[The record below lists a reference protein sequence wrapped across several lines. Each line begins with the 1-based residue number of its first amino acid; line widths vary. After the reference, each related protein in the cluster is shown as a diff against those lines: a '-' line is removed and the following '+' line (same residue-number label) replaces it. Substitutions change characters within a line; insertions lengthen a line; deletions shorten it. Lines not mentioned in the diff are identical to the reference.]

1 MAREPSSGGP
11 DPGSGASIEPT
22 LDLEHLGRM
31 TLGDRNL
38 EREVLQ
44 LFDRQT
50 AMLAERLHGASAAV
64 AASCA
69 HTLKGS
75 ARGIGAWP
83 LARASEQVERA
94 VAAGEAELTAALKQL
109 AGAVDETRNA
119 IARRLRD

>member
-1 MAREPSSGGP
+1 MDSSTGGP
-11 DPGSGASIEPT
+11 EPALRQPVEPP
-22 LDLEHLGRM
+22 LDFDHLSRM

-44 LFDRQT
+44 LFSQQT
-50 AMLAERLHGASAAV
+50 GMLAERLHGASAAV

-83 LARASEQVERA
+83 LARAAEQVERVVKDGDPDPAAA
-94 VAAGEAELTAALKQL
+94 VAQL
-109 AGAVDETRNA
+109 IGAVDATRDA